1 MIDSREVH
9 LLCVCV
15 CTTSL
20 AGFDWKKYT
29 KNTSNY
35 YTIIIIITNLTPVLA
50 AQPLCGVVSVQAL
63 PVFIHTPHAGIM
75 CYNNYFVFS
84 SFPQKTTSTCVRVH
98 PVPIRLPE
106 GIRVCY
112 TAKIALRS
120 HRLFVYLQS
129 YYLRRRDFRCLSK
142 IKENLYSHEMN
153 IYIKKKKTKN
163 LEPSTATRRK

>member
-1 MIDSREVH
+1 MR
-9 LLCVCV
+9 VCV

-20 AGFDWKKYT
+20 AGFDRKKYT

-50 AQPLCGVVSVQAL
+50 AQLLCGVVSVQAL

-84 SFPQKTTSTCVRVH
+84 SFPQKTTSTCARVH

-106 GIRVCY
+106 GIRICY
-112 TAKIALRS
+112 TAKIVLRS
-120 HRLFVYLQS
+120 PPP
-129 YYLRRRDFRCLSK
+129 LRIPSVVLLATTDFRCLSK

-153 IYIKKKKTKN
+153 IKKKN
-163 LEPSTATRRK
+163 QEP